1 MRKVYKYTTGR
12 GGLIINKI
20 MDQHEGGTEYKS
32 QIQINTED
40 DIFNQSTV
48 AEYICGNCGKNA
60 KIDKDSGIRCQH
72 CGYRIFYKK
81 RERKMLQ
88 YNAR

>member
-1 MRKVYKYTTGR
+1 ME
-12 GGLIINKI
+12 INTSQPA
-20 MDQHEGGTEYKS
+20 QHEANLDERFDELQLGKEG
-32 QIQINTED
+32 Q
-40 DIFNQSTV
+40 V
-48 AEYICGNCGKNA
+48 AEYICGSCGKNA
-60 KIDKDSGIRCQH
+60 KIDKDAGIRCQH